1 MVHGSEVLVLTF
13 SEAMGRDILGYFEA
27 EEEARWLHFAAS
39 LRDETGSV
47 GEPEMLSALTSSEVK
62 RTQSQRVVMQTEV
75 NQPSPPL
82 R

>member
-1 MVHGSEVLVLTF
+1 
-13 SEAMGRDILGYFEA
+13 MGRDILGYFEA

-47 GEPEMLSALTSSEVK
+47 GEQERLSALTSSEV
-62 RTQSQRVVMQTEV
+62 RRRQSQRVVMWIEG

>member
-1 MVHGSEVLVLTF
+1 LVLGSEVLVLTC

-47 GEPEMLSALTSSEVK
+47 GEPEMLSALTSSEVR
-62 RTQSQRVVMQTEV
+62 RTQRVVI
-75 NQPSPPL
+75 
-82 R
+82 